1 MEFKDKLRTL
11 REKAHLSQYELAE
24 RTGISQVAISLLES
38 GANNPRPIT
47 VKMLAN
53 VLHVSENELLGRS
66 NKNE

>member
-11 REKAHLSQYELAE
+11 REKAHLSQCELAE
-24 RTGISQVAISLLES
+24 QTGISQGAISLLES
-38 GANNPRPIT
+38 GRNNPRPIT

-53 VLHVSENELLGRS
+53 VLHVSEQELLGRS

>member
-11 REKAHLSQYELAE
+11 RGKAHLSQYELAE
-24 RTGISQVAISLLES
+24 RTGISQGAISLLES